1 MTATAQTVLKN
12 ERDQTDESLSSE
24 RERTDE
30 TLAVSAVAAEVLD
43 HERKVTD
50 QHLQEERIQT
60 DIEVERTKAE
70 ITTRDELIAIVS
82 HDLRNPM
89 STIVTAVATMLET
102 EESASF
108 TPRQREIMKLVVRNA
123 ENGLRLIRDILDMER
138 IVEGKLELNRQSH
151 DLAKLIQEVCA
162 NYDYLAVSKSIR
174 VVTELQPIVASFDRD
189 RIAQVLS
196 NLVSNALK
204 FTPDGGA
211 VTISTKL
218 VDHNSGKLLSISVSD
233 TGPGIPDDQR
243 KKIFG
248 RYTQLG
254 NKDRVGLGLGLY
266 IAKIVVEAHDGRIS
280 VSPSSSVVGSTFN
293 FTLPV

>member
-1 MTATAQTVLKN
+1 MTSTAQPVLKD
-12 ERDQTDESLSSE
+12 EREQTDASLTIE

-30 TLAVSAVAAEVLD
+30 TLALTTIESKVVD
-43 HERKVTD
+43 RERKVTD
-50 QHLQEERIQT
+50 QHLLEERVQT

-89 STIVTAVATMLET
+89 GTIVTAVATMLET

-108 TPRQREIMKLVVRNA
+108 TPRQLETMKLIVRNA

-151 DLAKLIQEVCA
+151 DLSKLVEEVCA

-174 VVTELQPIVASFDRD
+174 VVTEMQPIVASFDRD

-196 NLVSNALK
+196 NLLSNALK
-204 FTPDGGA
+204 FTPQGGA
-211 VTISTKL
+211 VAVSTKL
-218 VDHNSGKLLSISVSD
+218 VAQNSGQLLSISVSD

-248 RYTQLG
+248 RYTQLA

-266 IAKIVVEAHDGRIS
+266 IAKMVVEAHDGRIS
-280 VSPSSSVVGSTFN
+280 VSPSSSVVGSTFSV
-293 FTLPV
+293 TLPV